1 VNAPPRTLAAL
12 RAALHRGLCAELLGV
27 RDGGAYSNAD
37 KTSEQSAAIAA
48 GAAERLPYPKAPK
61 VPDPGTLGGEFA
73 RLVRTFV
80 EDAFGVAAPRL
91 RPGMWRF
98 HHLPGET
105 RISEF
110 EQYAH
115 LSELDALLA
124 TRGDLKAILGGDY
137 VVAPDVVVARDP
149 LNDDALNPPGAPFD
163 PDGVARL
170 SPLRPLDAQDRRP
183 LLHASVSCKWTI
195 RSDRAQ
201 NSRTEALNLLR
212 NRRGRAPHIVV
223 VTAEP
228 MPSRLASVAYGLGDL
243 DCVYHVALPELAA
256 AVAEVGNAESKDAL
270 RVMIDGRRLRDI
282 ADLPL
287 DLLA

>member
-1 VNAPPRTLAAL
+1 MTAPPRTLAAL
-12 RAALHRGLCAELLGV
+12 RAALHRGLCAELLGEREPGV
-27 RDGGAYSNAD
+27 FSVAD
-37 KTSEQSAAIAA
+37 KDNDQSVALAA
-48 GAAERLPYPKAPK
+48 GVARRLPYAKTAV
-61 VPDPGTLGGEFA
+61 VPDGNKSGAVFA
-73 RLVRTFV
+73 RYVRAFV

-91 RPGMWRF
+91 RPGVWRF

-149 LNDDALNPPGAPFD
+149 LNDDALNPPAAPFD
-163 PDGVARL
+163 PEGVARL
-170 SPLRPLDAQDRRP
+170 SPLRPLDAAERKP

-243 DCVYHVALPELAA
+243 DCVYHAALPELAE
-256 AVAEVGNAESKDAL
+256 AVSEVGSAEAKDAL